1 MAGATTCPRCGA
13 RVSAFAAG
21 CSACGE
27 DLEAHARRAR
37 IAAETA
43 AIARPR
49 RTVRLPPVRVPRP
62 AISGWAWA
70 YLAITVF
77 FVVYVP
83 VLGALLG
90 VGGIAHGVFEGL
102 PRWIALCAALT
113 AAGVLF
119 TFAPLV

>member
-21 CSACGE
+21 CAACGE

-37 IAAETA
+37 IAAENRAPA
-43 AIARPR
+43 APR
-49 RTVRLPPVRVPRP
+49 RGPRLPHIPIPRP
-62 AISGWAWA
+62 ALSGWTWA
-70 YLAITVF
+70 YLAVTAF

-90 VGGIAHGVFEGL
+90 AIGVMHGVFEGL
-102 PRWIALCAALT
+102 PRWIALCGLLT
-113 AAGVLF
+113 AVGVALAL
-119 TFAPLV
+119 APVL